1 MIKGSCSCK
10 RVEFELIEAPII
22 MGTCH
27 CSRCRK
33 VGSNILVIVKKDSLQ
48 FKKGRGSI
56 STYKPEVGFK
66 YFRNFCTNC
75 GTSLG
80 EILST
85 EDSFPISG
93 HCFDDDPIVRNKFHE
108 FVSSKPNWYE
118 ICDSAERF
126 SKHPIKS
133 N

>member
-10 RVEFELIEAPII
+10 SVEFELTAKPVV

-33 VGSNILVIVKKDSLQ
+33 VGSSILVIVKKESFNLL
-48 FKKGRGSI
+48 KGKNEI
-56 STYKPEVGFK
+56 STYKPEEGFK
-66 YFRNFCTNC
+66 YYRNFCKNC

-80 EILST
+80 EILS
-85 EDSFPISG
+85 EDETFPISA

-108 FVSSKPNWYE
+108 FVSSKPKWYD
-118 ICDSAERF
+118 ICDNAEQF
-126 SKHPIKS
+126 SDHPL
-133 N
+133 